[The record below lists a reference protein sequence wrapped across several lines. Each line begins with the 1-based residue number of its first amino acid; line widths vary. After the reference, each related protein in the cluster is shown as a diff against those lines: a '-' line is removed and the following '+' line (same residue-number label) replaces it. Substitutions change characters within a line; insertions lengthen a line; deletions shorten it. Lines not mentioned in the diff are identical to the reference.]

1 MTLWVYITAFLT
13 SLSANHADIEQ
24 EAPRAA
30 AAVQAAYA
38 TFAKEPEPAKKPA
51 TKAPCPTGNCPKP

>member
-1 MTLWVYITAFLT
+1 MNLWAYITAVLT
-13 SLSANHADIEQ
+13 ALSADHSQIEQ

-38 TFAKEPEPAKKPA
+38 TFAPEPAPAKKNDP
-51 TKAPCPTGNCPKP
+51 PCPTGKCPKK